1 LNAGI
6 PDDIHVKVKVD
17 TSQLAQ
23 AQQSV
28 TKTTNMVQELGKA
41 SFQTAR
47 GLLTLGA
54 PVAVH
59 GLLQLAEVGTAAT
72 QALWLLPAAAS
83 AAAAGIGTL
92 AIATHGFGDAIKDM
106 GDPKKFAEALAT
118 LAPNAQQA
126 ALQIKNLVDGP
137 LGDLKRMTQDT
148 FFAGM
153 SEQINRLVTTYLP
166 ALQSMTTS
174 IAGSFNQMMNGVAN
188 QLMTPQMQASLTT
201 MFTNISTM
209 FQNLAPA
216 MAPIVQAFTDIA
228 TVGSGFL
235 PGLASGIT
243 NAANSFA
250 TFINNARESGQLQV
264 WIQQGIDAV
273 KNLGAAAWELI
284 QIWYRVFGPEMQAST
299 DSSIVGV
306 HALKE
311 TVQSYGADLEK
322 ISDIIGILAIDT
334 QTWSRI
340 WNQEMVAMQGPL
352 GALRDGILDI
362 PEAMAFATN
371 KIIDGLNWAK
381 HGVEN
386 FAETAT
392 NMVNILLP
400 DSMHKTFEKLPDIGH
415 VPSGGDWGGYQDTRG
430 PFGNDQTGGQ
440 TPLGGGPNAQ
450 RQRRGL
456 PPIGIGAPPPPG
468 SPFAVPG
475 VPPDAGSKPSDRER
489 RDAIIAG
496 LDPSLWRVDPNA
508 PVPGLP
514 SAGPL
519 AGGPMPDGGYGAAS
533 GQEFFEGQQK
543 IVAEAHDLEEA
554 RKDRLALERDNEST
568 AEQINDAKWKEYEA
582 GVQLQKAQADLVEKT
597 RGTTQQAKQGMDE
610 LGAALDPDLG
620 LSKGLS
626 GLADNLVRFIGSL
639 AAAPL
644 MGQLNAIKNQNEA
657 ATGIQGGYGILGIHG
672 AQNLSKGLSPLLGN
686 PLPTDTSS
694 SGTTGGAGLN
704 SPTSYTPT
712 SSTTGSL
719 NTSSLPMPS
728 NLKDT
733 GSVPS
738 SAQSRT
744 AAAFI
749 EQMFPGV
756 IRGPIGGSRDKN
768 TAKGTHDAGLSI
780 DIPIDSDQMGIGD
793 QINAALQAN
802 AQALGL
808 KYTIWRN
815 QGKYPGGGGFS
826 ADGHMDHIDAHFNGQ
841 GGGGGPLGMPAGMS
855 SGAMPGPGSGVV
867 PVYVTNMGGGG
878 MGLPG
883 LGGGGLPGGTGGGA
897 PGTPTSPTTGGVPGQ
912 GAESWRGVVGQV
924 FDQYAAKVGIP
935 ANTKQQW
942 VNAIVKQIDTESKGN
957 PMADNPNDSNGQGG
971 KQHVSGLLQYLPETY
986 ANSGGKLTG
995 RPYMD
1000 PIGQIAGALLASRN
1014 PDGTPAGIG
1023 KGSGWGPSF
1032 NLASSEKPLPYP
1044 GTTPGTATP
1053 GGNDFAPYPGTTP
1066 GTATPGGNPIGVGGA
1081 LGLNPATG
1089 APPTKN
1095 GGPGGIPTAPT
1106 VGGAPHSI
1114 PTAPTTG
1121 GVPTTPYGGVEPYSN
1136 PAGGGIGVDSGM
1148 ASMVGS
1154 GLDMMM
1160 PGAGQAASTGMKL
1173 IGRGIQYAGQMGGLA
1188 VDAAMQTF
1196 LPTGGS
1202 ELANNSWLTRI
1213 VGGLAGASAAIP
1225 NLAGGKGGQPPGAL
1239 TPQQVQQNQQPGL
1252 GGALGNTVNVEYNNN
1267 GATED
1272 RAGNDLAYHLSQQ
1285 NNNQAVAGTR

>member
-1 LNAGI
+1 
-6 PDDIHVKVKVD
+6 
-17 TSQLAQ
+17 
-23 AQQSV
+23 
-28 TKTTNMVQELGKA
+28 
-41 SFQTAR
+41 
-47 GLLTLGA
+47 
-54 PVAVH
+54 
-59 GLLQLAEVGTAAT
+59 
-72 QALWLLPAAAS
+72 
-83 AAAAGIGTL
+83 
-92 AIATHGFGDAIKDM
+92 
-106 GDPKKFAEALAT
+106 
-118 LAPNAQQA
+118 
-126 ALQIKNLVDGP
+126 
-137 LGDLKRMTQDT
+137 
-148 FFAGM
+148 
-153 SEQINRLVTTYLP
+153 
-166 ALQSMTTS
+166 
-174 IAGSFNQMMNGVAN
+174 
-188 QLMTPQMQASLTT
+188 
-201 MFTNISTM
+201 
-209 FQNLAPA
+209 
-216 MAPIVQAFTDIA
+216 
-228 TVGSGFL
+228 
-235 PGLASGIT
+235 
-243 NAANSFA
+243 
-250 TFINNARESGQLQV
+250 
-264 WIQQGIDAV
+264 
-273 KNLGAAAWELI
+273 
-284 QIWYRVFGPEMQAST
+284 
-299 DSSIVGV
+299 
-306 HALKE
+306 
-311 TVQSYGADLEK
+311 
-322 ISDIIGILAIDT
+322 
-334 QTWSRI
+334 
-340 WNQEMVAMQGPL
+340 
-352 GALRDGILDI
+352 
-362 PEAMAFATN
+362 
-371 KIIDGLNWAK
+371 
-381 HGVEN
+381 
-386 FAETAT
+386 
-392 NMVNILLP
+392 
-400 DSMHKTFEKLPDIGH
+400 
-415 VPSGGDWGGYQDTRG
+415 
-430 PFGNDQTGGQ
+430 
-440 TPLGGGPNAQ
+440 
-450 RQRRGL
+450 
-456 PPIGIGAPPPPG
+456 
-468 SPFAVPG
+468 
-475 VPPDAGSKPSDRER
+475 
-489 RDAIIAG
+489 
-496 LDPSLWRVDPNA
+496 
-508 PVPGLP
+508 
-514 SAGPL
+514 
-519 AGGPMPDGGYGAAS
+519 
-533 GQEFFEGQQK
+533 
-543 IVAEAHDLEEA
+543 
-554 RKDRLALERDNEST
+554 
-568 AEQINDAKWKEYEA
+568 
-582 GVQLQKAQADLVEKT
+582 
-597 RGTTQQAKQGMDE
+597 
-610 LGAALDPDLG
+610 
-620 LSKGLS
+620 
-626 GLADNLVRFIGSL
+626 LADNLVRFIGSL

-686 PLPTDTSS
+686 PMSGDTSS

-704 SPTSYTPT
+704 SPSSYTPT

-756 IRGPIGGSRDKN
+756 IRGPIGGSRDTN

-780 DIPIDSDQMGIGD
+780 DIPIGSDQMGIGD

-826 ADGHMDHIDAHFNGQ
+826 AGGHMDHIDAHFNGQ
-841 GGGGGPLGMPAGMS
+841 GGGGSLGMPAGMGS
-855 SGAMPGPGSGVV
+855 YGGMPGPGSGVV

-883 LGGGGLPGGTGGGA
+883 GIPGGAGLNS
-897 PGTPTSPTTGGVPGQ
+897 PTSTGAGGRPAGA
-912 GAESWRGVVGQV
+912 GAEAWRSTVGQV
-924 FDQYAAKVGIP
+924 FDQYAAKAGIP

-942 VNAIVKQIDTESKGN
+942 VDAIVKQIDTESKGD
-957 PMADNPNDSNGQGG
+957 PTADNPNDSNGQGG

-1023 KGSGWGPSF
+1023 KGSGWGPVLSGAAGSGQGGGPGPNKPVGSGLGSNPYLGPSATASGYSTQDNATQKPGADLF
-1032 NLASSEKPLPYP
+1032 NRLLFHGSPDAPGRIPLAGHNDMGLVGQWGPPGLPNQAAP
-1044 GTTPGTATP
+1044 GNI
-1053 GGNDFAPYPGTTP
+1053 GGIP
-1066 GTATPGGNPIGVGGA
+1066 V
-1081 LGLNPATG
+1081 PASVAAAAG

-1252 GGALGNTVNVEYNNN
+1252 GGALGNTINLEYNNN

-1272 RAGNDLAYHLSQQ
+1272 RAGADLSYHLGQQ
-1285 NNNQAVAGTR
+1285 NAPTPVMGTR